1 MGGSSSKPQTPQ
13 QVYRPPPSP
22 VVNESEKLLDK
33 PWRDIEWT
41 AVRKEKLLN
50 EIKRYKPSVSSVKQA
65 RILLVGPIGVGKSS
79 FFNSINS
86 VFHGHITSQAVTGT
100 TLESSVTLKFRTY
113 QVEAGQNGEPLPF
126 ILCDTMGL
134 EEGLAQGLN
143 IEDIPN
149 ILNGKI
155 GDRYQFNPVSP
166 LEDSNSR
173 NPEKLEDK
181 IHCVVYVL
189 DVSKMGL
196 IPEKLIDKIRAVRKK
211 VNEFAVPQVLLLT
224 KVDQTCP
231 PVEKDIQKV
240 YHSVYLQAKIKDASA
255 RLGIPLLS
263 VFPVKNYTREVELQ
277 QNDDILLLSA
287 LQKIL
292 HFADDYMRDMNDK
305 KLIRRL
311 EEPWRKIVWKSEK
324 KNELI
329 NEIKRY
335 KPSINSVSQARI
347 LLVGPVG
354 AGKSSFF
361 NSISSVFHGYVTN
374 QAISGNS
381 GDGVTTQL
389 LPFRIKAGEDGKP
402 LSFIVCDTMGLKAAP
417 GEGVHVE
424 DICNILKGHVPD
436 RYKLNTASPLKEDDP
451 QFDKSVKLQNKIHCV
466 VYVIDASKVTDM
478 PEQLMKKIAAIRQ
491 NANEIGVPQLLILTK
506 VDEACIYVK
515 KDIQYVYRSPYIKKK
530 IHEASDQ
537 LGIPVSCIFPVKNYT
552 HETDLEENCDILLL
566 SILQQILR
574 FANNYFDSIYD

>member
-1 MGGSSSKPQTPQ
+1 MGAA
-13 QVYRPPPSP
+13 RPGE
-22 VVNESEKLLDK
+22 NNFEKLLDK

-41 AVRKEKLLN
+41 AERRNELLN
-50 EIKRYKPSVSSVKQA
+50 EVKRYKPSVSSVKQA
-65 RILLVGPIGVGKSS
+65 RILLVGPVGAGKSS
-79 FFNSINS
+79 FSNSINS

-100 TLESSVTLKFRTY
+100 TSESSVTLKFRTY
-113 QVEAGQNGEPLPF
+113 QIEAGQDGEPLPF

-134 EEGLAQGLN
+134 EKGPAQGLN

-149 ILNGKI
+149 ILSGHI
-155 GDRYQFNPVSP
+155 GDGYKFNPVSA
-166 LEDSNSR
+166 LEDCKSSKL
-173 NPEKLEDK
+173 EKLENK
-181 IHCVVYVL
+181 IHCVAYFL
-189 DVSKMGL
+189 EVSKVSV
-196 IPEKLIDKIRAVRKK
+196 IPDTLWEKLRAIRKK
-211 VNEFAVPQVLLLT
+211 VNKFSVPQVLLLT
-224 KVDQTCP
+224 KVDHGCP

-240 YHSVYLQAKIKDASA
+240 YHSEYLQKMIKDASA
-255 RLGIPLLS
+255 HLGIPLLS
-263 VFPVKNYTREVELQ
+263 VFPVKNYTREVKLQ

-287 LQKIL
+287 FQKIL
-292 HFADDYMRDMNDK
+292 SFANDYIRDMNDE
-305 KLIRRL
+305 KLVGRL
-311 EEPWRKIVWKSEK
+311 KEPWRKIVWKSEK

-335 KPSINSVSQARI
+335 KPSISSVSQARI

-361 NSISSVFHGYVTN
+361 NSISSVFHGYVTS

-436 RYKLNTASPLKEDDP
+436 RYQLKTASPLKEDDP
-451 QFDKSVKLQNKIHCV
+451 QFEKSVKLQNKIHCV
-466 VYVIDASKVTDM
+466 VYVMDASKVTDM
-478 PEQLMKKIAAIRQ
+478 PEQLMKKIAAIRR

-506 VDEACIYVK
+506 VDEACIYVE
-515 KDIQYVYRSPYIKKK
+515 KDIQDVYRSPYIKKK
-530 IHEASDQ
+530 WKRVLLRQ
-537 LGIPVSCIFPVKNYT
+537 LKSF
-552 HETDLEENCDILLL
+552 
-566 SILQQILR
+566 
-574 FANNYFDSIYD
+574 

>member
-113 QVEAGQNGEPLPF
+113 QIEAGQDGEPLPF

-134 EEGLAQGLN
+134 EEGLAKGLN
-143 IEDIPN
+143 IEDIYN
-149 ILNGKI
+149 ILNG
-155 GDRYQFNPVSP
+155 
-166 LEDSNSR
+166 
-173 NPEKLEDK
+173 
-181 IHCVVYVL
+181 
-189 DVSKMGL
+189 
-196 IPEKLIDKIRAVRKK
+196 
-211 VNEFAVPQVLLLT
+211 VPQVLLLT

-240 YHSVYLQAKIKDASA
+240 YHSEYLQAKIKDASA

-292 HFADDYMRDMNDK
+292 HFADDYMRDMKDK
-305 KLIRRL
+305 KLIGCF
-311 EEPWRKIVWKSEK
+311 EEPWRKIVWESEK

-361 NSISSVFHGYVTN
+361 NSISSVFHGYVTS

-436 RYKLNTASPLKEDDP
+436 RYKIPSCL
-451 QFDKSVKLQNKIHCV
+451 V

-530 IHEASDQ
+530 IHEVSDQ
-537 LGIPVSCIFPVKNYT
+537 LGISVSCIFPVKNYN

>member
-1 MGGSSSKPQTPQ
+1 VLKNHGG
-13 QVYRPPPSP
+13 
-22 VVNESEKLLDK
+22 KLCGNQS
-33 PWRDIEWT
+33 T
-41 AVRKEKLLN
+41 CSTVA
-50 EIKRYKPSVSSVKQA
+50 YHTVKNLCTVQKMC
-65 RILLVGPIGVGKSS
+65 VCVCVC
-79 FFNSINS
+79 
-86 VFHGHITSQAVTGT
+86 VFHV
-100 TLESSVTLKFRTY
+100 
-113 QVEAGQNGEPLPF
+113 
-126 ILCDTMGL
+126 
-134 EEGLAQGLN
+134 
-143 IEDIPN
+143 
-149 ILNGKI
+149 
-155 GDRYQFNPVSP
+155 PVFVP
-166 LEDSNSR
+166 SR
-173 NPEKLEDK
+173 
-181 IHCVVYVL
+181 
-189 DVSKMGL
+189 
-196 IPEKLIDKIRAVRKK
+196 
-211 VNEFAVPQVLLLT
+211 
-224 KVDQTCP
+224 
-231 PVEKDIQKV
+231 
-240 YHSVYLQAKIKDASA
+240 
-255 RLGIPLLS
+255 
-263 VFPVKNYTREVELQ
+263 
-277 QNDDILLLSA
+277 
-287 LQKIL
+287 
-292 HFADDYMRDMNDK
+292 
-305 KLIRRL
+305 
-311 EEPWRKIVWKSEK
+311 K

-436 RYKLNTASPLKEDDP
+436 RYK
-451 QFDKSVKLQNKIHCV
+451 FDKSVKLQNKIHCV

-491 NANEIGVPQLLILTK
+491 NLLILTK